1 MFYYDFL
8 STFSISSIVCF
19 LTDIFRPDLR
29 VKEESRKEILKF
41 YIQMIPAIEMNLIV
55 AMPTFY
61 YFEEVMKEQER
72 NEYPFIFNFFA
83 WLLLTDFIFYCNH
96 RLLHLKSLYYFHAR
110 HHEYNYT
117 FGAGAIYAGLVDFLF
132 ANILPSFLPIYWIS
146 PNNETIKFI
155 IIFSTFYTVVVSH
168 GGYKF
173 LRKAHLNHHIYRRVN
188 YGLFI
193 SDRIMDKIDF

>member
-19 LTDIFRPDLR
+19 FTDMFRPDLR
-29 VKEESRKEILKF
+29 VKEESRKDILKS
-41 YIQMIPAIEMNLIV
+41 YIQMIPAIEMNWIV
-55 AMPTFY
+55 AMPELCRY
-61 YFEEVMKEQER
+61 
-72 NEYPFIFNFFA
+72 
-83 WLLLTDFIFYCNH
+83 

-193 SDRIMDKIDF
+193 SDRVMDKIDF